1 MLKFDSET
9 QTMQLID
16 LQETEEKHD
25 PLTSDLPIEKF
36 LDGCH
41 HVYLDIGTNIGI
53 QVTNSLLLFYVCS
66 KNHDFFTDTQ
76 AL

>member
-16 LQETEEKHD
+16 LQETEEKLD

-53 QVTNSLLLFYVCS
+53 QVST
-66 KNHDFFTDTQ
+66 
-76 AL
+76 

>member
-16 LQETEEKHD
+16 LQETEEKLD

-53 QVTNSLLLFYVCS
+53 QVRKPSIMYLFRLITL
-66 KNHDFFTDTQ
+66 K
-76 AL
+76 

>member
-16 LQETEEKHD
+16 LQETGEKLD

-53 QVTNSLLLFYVCS
+53 QVSKSLPLLYVWS
-66 KNHDFFTDTQ
+66 
-76 AL
+76 